1 MKIHL
6 WPDTSGYFQHPR
18 KGPQKVL
25 KTPYGV
31 KVTDSRDLKSE
42 DFLVGFQTVRFS
54 NGHALAMALVQ
65 NHLKIGPFK
74 IRFCPDFKKFDKMAA
89 ICPDFKWLV
98 FRFSDTIQNPDH
110 LQPNPFLT
118 IQNPYL

>member
-74 IRFCPDFKKFDKMAA
+74 IKMAA
-89 ICPDFKWLV
+89 ICPDFKWLGC
-98 FRFSDTIQNPDH
+98 RISDPIENPDN
-110 LQPNPFLT
+110 LQHNLFLA
-118 IQNPYL
+118 IWGFRSPLYRI